1 MFQRMFKE
9 EIKMNTFEF
18 ETVVKESSASEN
30 LHKTFREAMFNIV
43 LMNTIKR
50 GIHVTPDYLVVMK
63 ESFTEFVVSNTVKIE
78 KFSDDCNK
86 VSEFDFKNKNEWIR
100 EAILLCNFLN
110 ENDIWFEDTLGN
122 GFCCSDSVED
132 DYFHIIHD

>member
-1 MFQRMFKE
+1 
-9 EIKMNTFEF
+9 MNTFEF
-18 ETVVKESSASEN
+18 EAVVKESNASEN
-30 LHKTFREAMFNIV
+30 LHETFREAMFHIV

-50 GIHVTPDYLVVMK
+50 GIHVTPDYLETMK
-63 ESFTEFVVSNTVKIE
+63 ESFTEFVCSSIVKIE

-110 ENDIWFEDTLGN
+110 ENNIWFEDTLGN
-122 GFCCSDSVED
+122 GFYCSDSVED

>member
-1 MFQRMFKE
+1 
-9 EIKMNTFEF
+9 MNTFEF

-78 KFSDDCNK
+78 KFSDDYNK

-122 GFCCSDSVED
+122 GFCCAINE